1 MIGII
6 KIAHKGTTLFLPE
19 SFASLILM
27 IHFVTT
33 THCFLDRVNADI
45 WLLFRDKT
53 AQKSQAYCTQDHLEV
68 RSLDTMPTRSAERI
82 S

>member
-6 KIAHKGTTLFLPE
+6 KIAHKGTTLLLPV

-45 WLLFRDKT
+45 WFLFRV
-53 AQKSQAYCTQDHLEV
+53 LN
-68 RSLDTMPTRSAERI
+68 
-82 S
+82 